1 MTDEIQLLIRAK
13 QLDQDALAEI
23 YDQFSPGIY
32 RYAYRH
38 LGEQSLAEDC
48 VSETFSRFINALQ
61 RGKGPKTYL
70 RAYLYRIAHNWITD
84 QYRRKKFLDLPLEVD
99 VPEPGEGPES
109 FVVMSMEQAHVRRA
123 IQQLTQYQR
132 QVIMLK
138 FIEGWDNEEI
148 AQAMGRRVG
157 AVKALQHRGLIALR
171 KILILDTEDD

>member
-1 MTDEIQLLIRAK
+1 MTDENQLLVRAK

-38 LGEQSLAEDC
+38 FGEQSLAEDC
-48 VSETFSRFINALQ
+48 VSETFSRFINALR

-84 QYRRKKFLDLPLEVD
+84 QYRRKSLLELPLEID
-99 VPEPGEGPES
+99 VPEPREGPEILA
-109 FVVMSMEQAHVRRA
+109 VMSMEQAHVRRA
-123 IQQLTQYQR
+123 IQQLTPNQR
-132 QVIMLK
+132 QAIMLK
-138 FIEGWDNEEI
+138 FIEGWDNKEI
-148 AQAMGRRVG
+148 AQAMGRQVG

-171 KILILDTEDD
+171 KILISDTEDD